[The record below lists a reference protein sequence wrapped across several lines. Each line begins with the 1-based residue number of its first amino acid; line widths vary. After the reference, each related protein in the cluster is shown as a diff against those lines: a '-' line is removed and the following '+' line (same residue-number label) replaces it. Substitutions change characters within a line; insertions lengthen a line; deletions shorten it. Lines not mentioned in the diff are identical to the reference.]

1 MHEKRGKAKPLEDE
15 AKRDNEFPQASACSC
30 SPAFDA
36 VYAIFHHH
44 GTGFNNEG
52 KAIIPYITAA
62 TTTASMAYK
71 NIWNIS
77 IFPVACSA
85 VMYILPTEIA

>member
-1 MHEKRGKAKPLEDE
+1 MNSRRHL
-15 AKRDNEFPQASACSC
+15 
-30 SPAFDA
+30 PAVAFLLSMA